1 MPGHDEKR
9 NSPRKKTGP
18 RGSCFSSSDLLPR
31 SVVMMMVVM
40 MVMVVMTM
48 RHHHDVAPVGVMMV
62 MVVMMT
68 PADADDDL
76 GLLDVR
82 VRGLGRS
89 GFVDGLQ

>member
-31 SVVMMMVVM
+31 SVVMMVVM
-40 MVMVVMTM
+40 MVMVVTV
-48 RHHHDVAPVGVMMV
+48 RHHHDAAPVGVMMV

>member
-1 MPGHDEKR
+1 
-9 NSPRKKTGP
+9 
-18 RGSCFSSSDLLPR
+18 
-31 SVVMMMVVM
+31 M
-40 MVMVVMTM
+40 MVMVVTV
-48 RHHHDVAPVGVMMV
+48 RHHDDAGPVGVMMV

-76 GLLDVR
+76 GQLDVR